1 MDENKQRFIFES
13 FLHYEIFRKNSEER
27 RNSKTNKEKYKKILL
42 HGEYNK
48 KESDEPEE
56 NINDL
61 IKKIFSGSEKINDE
75 DITFLMNY
83 VEKTRKIKRPLL
95 KY

>member
-42 HGEYNK
+42 YGE
-48 KESDEPEE
+48 
-56 NINDL
+56 L
-61 IKKIFSGSEKINDE
+61 IKKKGTNPKKKQRLNKK
-75 DITFLMNY
+75 DI
-83 VEKTRKIKRPLL
+83 
-95 KY
+95 

>member
-13 FLHYEIFRKNSEER
+13 FFHYEIFRKNSEER

-42 HGEYNK
+42 YGE
-48 KESDEPEE
+48 
-56 NINDL
+56 L
-61 IKKIFSGSEKINDE
+61 IKKIFSGSGKINDE
-75 DITFLMNY
+75 DISFLMNY
-83 VEKTRKIKRPLL
+83 VEKTRKIKTPLL

>member
-42 HGEYNK
+42 YGE
-48 KESDEPEE
+48 
-56 NINDL
+56 L
-61 IKKIFSGSEKINDE
+61 IKKKGMNPKKI
-75 DITFLMNY
+75 
-83 VEKTRKIKRPLL
+83 
-95 KY
+95 